1 MKTKNQTMIG
11 VVGGMGPYAGLDL
24 VRKIFYETNAK
35 TDQDHIPIAMISVPH
50 IIEDRTEFIVG
61 NTDVN
66 PGIAI
71 SKVIHKL
78 VDQGATVIGM
88 PCNTAHA
95 DPIFNEILNHIPSKI
110 KLIHMIREV
119 AQYIKN
125 EYPSFKKIGVLS
137 TAGTSIS
144 NVYQNA
150 LGRYGLTELKVSSEI
165 QNSTIDPAI
174 YSKTY
179 GVKAFSNPISEQA
192 KNDLS
197 SGIDHL
203 INNGAEAVIL
213 GCTEIPLAVTEQ
225 NVNGVPIIDSTK
237 VLARALI
244 SASSPHS
251 LLPENDTKN

>member
-1 MKTKNQTMIG
+1 MKYEDKKMIG

-24 VRKIFYETNAK
+24 VQKIFDNTRAK
-35 TDQDHIPIAMISVPH
+35 TDQGHIPVSMLSIPHSIA
-50 IIEDRTEFIVG
+50 DRTEFLTG
-61 NTDVN
+61 ESTEN
-66 PGIAI
+66 PAIAI

-95 DPIFNEILNHIPSKI
+95 DPIFNEILNRIPSKI
-110 KLIHMIREV
+110 KLVHMIHEV

-144 NVYQNA
+144 NVYREGLAQF
-150 LGRYGLTELKVSSEI
+150 GLTELKVSSEI
-165 QNSTIDPAI
+165 QKSAIDPAI

-179 GVKAFSNPISEQA
+179 GVKAFSNPVTEQA
-192 KNDLS
+192 KNDLY

-244 SASSPHS
+244 SASSPDS